1 MNKVIL
7 SQVLTDKGKVIF
19 DGLCDSNGIP
29 VRVEMESDD
38 CGVVLTAFRTRD
50 ITERDIER
58 ICSQYGDCEECPLN
72 DRCMGE
78 SEEEKDE

>member
-7 SQVLTDKGKVIF
+7 SQVLTDKGKIIF

-50 ITERDIER
+50 IIEKDKER
-58 ICSQYGDCEECPLN
+58 ICAQHDDCEGCPLN
-72 DRCMGE
+72 GRCMGE
-78 SEEEKDE
+78 SEEEDHE